1 MGLSK
6 FKKGDMVKI
15 ISGKDKGKTGKV
27 LKTIP
32 DKDRLVIE
40 KINLIKKH
48 KRPDQ
53 KSKGGILEKEGSVH
67 VPQVGLLCGKCN
79 TAVRIRNKKLEDGN
93 KVRIC
98 AKCGDVINV
107 G

>member
-67 VPQVGLLCGKCN
+67 VSRSACY
-79 TAVRIRNKKLEDGN
+79 AVNATPR
-93 KVRIC
+93 
-98 AKCGDVINV
+98 
-107 G
+107 

>member
-1 MGLSK
+1 
-6 FKKGDMVKI
+6 
-15 ISGKDKGKTGKV
+15 
-27 LKTIP
+27 
-32 DKDRLVIE
+32 
-40 KINLIKKH
+40 
-48 KRPDQ
+48 
-53 KSKGGILEKEGSVH
+53 
-67 VPQVGLLCGKCN
+67 LLCGKCN

>member
-53 KSKGGILEKEGSVH
+53 KSKGGILEKEGSLH
-67 VPQVGLLCGKCN
+67 VSQVGLLCGKCN

>member
-67 VPQVGLLCGKCN
+67 VSQVGLLCGKCN